1 MSTNNNIL
9 VEELRILG
17 EEFRNKFSIHHLQEL
32 AYQTGMIQR
41 KRKFQAQDLV
51 SLCVFLGQTI
61 SSEALVSLCTKLNEA
76 TGTCISA
83 EALNKRWNARTVVF
97 LKKLFLYAF
106 RQKVCSSTS
115 LSSRFTRIRIL
126 DSTSFQLPSSYAEI
140 YKCFGG
146 GGSEAGVKIQ
156 LEYELLSGEFLGM
169 TVDHATSNDAKYGQE
184 RTKTLQNGDLVLRDL
199 GYHDIGD
206 LENISLR
213 EAYYISRIRWNT
225 QVYQKGEDGKWILLH
240 IETLTKK
247 LQEGETLELPEVY
260 IGLKHKHRTRLI
272 LYRLTQNEW
281 DKRLIHHKKM
291 KKKMPKAASCVNLLV
306 TNAPSEILPA
316 TEVYAFYSLRWQVE
330 IVFKTW
336 KSIFSIHVNKRMK
349 LERFQC
355 HLYGQLL
362 RLCLVASTTYQM
374 RRLLWE
380 KHRKEMSELKC
391 AYMVQIYLKK
401 IHTTLFV
408 LSNIL
413 FQCLAGSFKILVRM
427 GKKRDGTEKQRRLK
441 S

>member
-1 MSTNNNIL
+1 
-9 VEELRILG
+9 
-17 EEFRNKFSIHHLQEL
+17 
-32 AYQTGMIQR
+32 
-41 KRKFQAQDLV
+41 
-51 SLCVFLGQTI
+51 
-61 SSEALVSLCTKLNEA
+61 
-76 TGTCISA
+76 
-83 EALNKRWNARTVVF
+83 
-97 LKKLFLYAF
+97 
-106 RQKVCSSTS
+106 
-115 LSSRFTRIRIL
+115 
-126 DSTSFQLPSSYAEI
+126 
-140 YKCFGG
+140 
-146 GGSEAGVKIQ
+146 
-156 LEYELLSGEFLGM
+156 
-169 TVDHATSNDAKYGQE
+169 
-184 RTKTLQNGDLVLRDL
+184 
-199 GYHDIGD
+199 
-206 LENISLR
+206 
-213 EAYYISRIRWNT
+213 
-225 QVYQKGEDGKWILLH
+225 
-240 IETLTKK
+240 
-247 LQEGETLELPEVY
+247 
-260 IGLKHKHRTRLI
+260 
-272 LYRLTQNEW
+272 
-281 DKRLIHHKKM
+281 M

-401 IHTTLFV
+401 YTPHFFV

-427 GKKRDGTEKQRRLK
+427 GKKRGGTEKQRRLK